1 MRHWLSP
8 RALLA
13 VALFVG
19 LVVVGG
25 VILASRGSPEGGN
38 GALLPSDD
46 DVVRYASI
54 EAASREASFVFML
67 PSFLPVGYDQQ
78 TVDASKRELNEFG
91 AGVHNDWIT
100 VIYRDSNGNRI
111 VISQGFPP
119 TLSARHA
126 FPSQRVES
134 GSLVISGHEAI
145 WSAAVPLVSPFDPE
159 TDLGLVLTVYVGR
172 FGQGWGQPG
181 SLFSG
186 SPMEVS
192 IGSDSLDLEMLV
204 TMVNSLTFPEILD
217 PAPGVTPE
225 AFDK

>member
-1 MRHWLSP
+1 
-8 RALLA
+8 
-13 VALFVG
+13 
-19 LVVVGG
+19 
-25 VILASRGSPEGGN
+25 
-38 GALLPSDD
+38 
-46 DVVRYASI
+46 
-54 EAASREASFVFML
+54 ML

-145 WSAAVPLVSPFDPE
+145 WSAAVPLVSPLDPE

-181 SLFSG
+181 SLFSD

-192 IGSDSLDLEMLV
+192 IGSDSLDLETLV
-204 TMVNSLTFPEILD
+204 TMLNSLTFPEILD

-225 AFDK
+225 AFYK